1 VVRIR
6 AAEGK
11 AEGVIDLSDQK
22 DTGFDQSWM
31 GLDSTDA
38 PLMMREIGTFDIYA
52 LTLDKK

>member
-38 PLMMREIGTFDIYA
+38 PLMMREIGTFDFYA